1 MKEDWKSTIQK
12 RIVERNL
19 NQSKKYESIMKSYN
33 SLVEEKNNLLAIIAS
48 LTSENMYLLN
58 NRKLNHSFE
67 STMMTETNISRN
79 EDIFLSNE
87 TKKGHNNN
95 NNNNNNNNQNDYNND
110 NSLNYSRTNII
121 TMKSPDSLSQNT
133 ITKKEFL
140 EVIKEKGKNEELIL
154 LLKNSVNEKEKMLHI
169 LNKENNNL
177 NNVICK
183 REEELYEK
191 KKDIFKLEELLN
203 KKETQ
208 IKLYENNNK
217 SLKTKI
223 QLHDRK
229 NQKYFRQYNILRF
242 TYFKLLK
249 QVGEMKV
256 YNNNINQNYFSL
268 RKEMLQKKEENEKL
282 LNYLI
287 HCKTSYK
294 KELKKLYQEIT
305 NKQKKYILFKNNQFY
320 VNLYLRKF

>member
-95 NNNNNNNNQNDYNND
+95 NNNNNNQNDYNND

-154 LLKNSVNEKEKMLHI
+154 LLKNSRRRIV
-169 LNKENNNL
+169 
-177 NNVICK
+177 
-183 REEELYEK
+183 
-191 KKDIFKLEELLN
+191 
-203 KKETQ
+203 
-208 IKLYENNNK
+208 
-217 SLKTKI
+217 
-223 QLHDRK
+223 
-229 NQKYFRQYNILRF
+229 
-242 TYFKLLK
+242 
-249 QVGEMKV
+249 
-256 YNNNINQNYFSL
+256 
-268 RKEMLQKKEENEKL
+268 
-282 LNYLI
+282 
-287 HCKTSYK
+287 
-294 KELKKLYQEIT
+294 
-305 NKQKKYILFKNNQFY
+305 
-320 VNLYLRKF
+320 

>member
-1 MKEDWKSTIQK
+1 MKEDWKSIIQK
-12 RIVERNL
+12 RIAERNI
-19 NQSKKYESIMKSYN
+19 NQSKKYENIMISYN

-67 STMMTETNISRN
+67 STMMTETNITRN
-79 EDIFLSNE
+79 EEIFLSNE
-87 TKKGHNNN
+87 TKKGH
-95 NNNNNNNNQNDYNND
+95 NNNQNDYNND

-121 TMKSPDSLSQNT
+121 TMKSQDSLSENT

-154 LLKNSVNEKEKMLHI
+154 LLKNSVNEKEKLLNI
-169 LNKENNNL
+169 LNKENNTL

-203 KKETQ
+203 KKQME

-229 NQKYFRQYNILRF
+229 NQKYLRQYNILRF

-249 QVGEMKV
+249 QVGEMKA

-282 LNYLI
+282 LNYLLN
-287 HCKTSYK
+287 CKNSYK

-305 NKQKKYILFKNNQFY
+305 NNQTKRKQKKYILFKNNQFY
-320 VNLYLRKF
+320 VNLYLTKF

>member
-12 RIVERNL
+12 RIVERNI
-19 NQSKKYESIMKSYN
+19 NQSKKYENIMISYN

-79 EDIFLSNE
+79 EEIFLSNE
-87 TKKGHNNN
+87 TKKGH
-95 NNNNNNNNQNDYNND
+95 NNNNQNDYNND
-110 NSLNYSRTNII
+110 NSLNYSRTNIM
-121 TMKSPDSLSQNT
+121 TMKSPDSLSENT

-154 LLKNSVNEKEKMLHI
+154 LLKNSVNEKEKLLNI
-169 LNKENNNL
+169 LNKENNTL

-191 KKDIFKLEELLN
+191 KKDILKLEELLN
-203 KKETQ
+203 KKQTQ

-217 SLKTKI
+217 SLKTKV

-229 NQKYFRQYNILRF
+229 NQKYLKQYNILRF

-249 QVGEMKV
+249 QVGEMKI

-268 RKEMLQKKEENEKL
+268 RKEMVQKKEENQKL
-282 LNYLI
+282 LNYLLN
-287 HCKTSYK
+287 CKNSYK
-294 KELKKLYQEIT
+294 KELKKLYKEIT
-305 NKQKKYILFKNNQFY
+305 KNQTKQKHKYILFKNNQFY
-320 VNLYLRKF
+320 VNLYLKKF

>member
-12 RIVERNL
+12 RIFERNI
-19 NQSKKYESIMKSYN
+19 NQSKKYENIMISYN
-33 SLVEEKNNLLAIIAS
+33 SLVEEKNNLLAVIAS

-58 NRKLNHSFE
+58 NRKLKHSFE
-67 STMMTETNISRN
+67 STMLTETNISRN
-79 EDIFLSNE
+79 EEVFLSNE

-95 NNNNNNNNQNDYNND
+95 NENDYNND

-121 TMKSPDSLSQNT
+121 AMKSPDSLSENT

-154 LLKNSVNEKEKMLHI
+154 LLKNSVNEKEKLLHI
-169 LNKENNNL
+169 LNKENNTL

-203 KKETQ
+203 KKEKE

-223 QLHDRK
+223 QLHNRK
-229 NQKYFRQYNILRF
+229 NQKYLRQYNILRF

-256 YNNNINQNYFSL
+256 FNNNINQNYFSL

-282 LNYLI
+282 LNYLLYY
-287 HCKTSYK
+287 KTSYK

-305 NKQKKYILFKNNQFY
+305 NNQTKHKQKKYILFKNNQFY
-320 VNLYLRKF
+320 VNLYLSKF